1 MQGKKPKPNH
11 KPPNHFIRHLKWQK
25 KLFFFL
31 SIYPYFYLSIV
42 LALNENVTNKF
53 SLLKITLQVLI
64 LATRKLFDEA
74 DAFFLIEFEQV
85 SSREKRSPLP
95 LLKVF

>member
-1 MQGKKPKPNH
+1 M
-11 KPPNHFIRHLKWQK
+11 
-25 KLFFFL
+25 
-31 SIYPYFYLSIV
+31 

-74 DAFFLIEFEQV
+74 DAFFLIEFEQI